1 MCGNFTK
8 GTVPCRI
15 LTSVAQM
22 VVALTETVTS
32 SAREAGTGT
41 SASSNLSGSVKTTA
55 RISHHFPFNPKPE
68 PSFIS
73 ALYLLQPLLSIY
85 FDTNH
90 SDINS
95 QINIRESHLRSDLD

>member
-1 MCGNFTK
+1 MCGNFTN

-22 VVALTETVTS
+22 VVALTATITR
-32 SAREAGTGT
+32 SAPEAGSGT
-41 SASSNLSGSVKTTA
+41 SASSYLSGSVKTTA
-55 RISHHFPFNPKPE
+55 RMSNHFPFNPKPE

-73 ALYLLQPLLSIY
+73 VFYLLQLLLSIY

-90 SDINS
+90 SDINYLKDIHGS
-95 QINIRESHLRSDLD
+95 RLHLGL